1 MGIVANPLFPK
12 TTKTDVWNPVS
23 AAGTGSQCTKLR
35 TPVPHSMR
43 YAILDKRYYILP
55 LLKRH
60 GGRLRRPIMET
71 KVASAKVHSDMLR
84 TRAQYEKAKRR
95 YRIAFWFAVFAIGF
109 GIASLLLD
117 GWT

>member
-1 MGIVANPLFPK
+1 
-12 TTKTDVWNPVS
+12 
-23 AAGTGSQCTKLR
+23 
-35 TPVPHSMR
+35 
-43 YAILDKRYYILP
+43 
-55 LLKRH
+55 
-60 GGRLRRPIMET
+60 MET